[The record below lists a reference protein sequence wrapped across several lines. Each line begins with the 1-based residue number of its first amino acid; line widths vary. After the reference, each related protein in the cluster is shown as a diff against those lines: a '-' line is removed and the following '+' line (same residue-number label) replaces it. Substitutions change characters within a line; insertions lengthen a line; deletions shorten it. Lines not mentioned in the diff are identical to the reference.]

1 MQSRTLIIFLLLI
14 FLSGTAVAATDSIGT
29 VKTITGNVIVIRNAV
44 QHSAV
49 PGLKV
54 RLNDQFKT
62 GRDGAVGIIFV
73 DDTVISLGPNTI
85 LVMDEY
91 VFAPQKKKM
100 SMVLRLIK
108 GTASYLSGII
118 GKQSPETVK
127 IKTPEATIGIR
138 GTKFLV
144 KVD

>member
-49 PGLKV
+49 PGFKV